1 MLQASSFARSH
12 DMIWRTLTL
21 LLGVLFLFAGGT
33 KLIGTQMHVEHFALW
48 GYPSWFRVFVGAWE
62 VGCGLLLLV
71 PRYSFYAAV
80 CLVVAM
86 IGAVY
91 TEAFRGTP
99 AMALTPAVLLVL
111 LTLVAYRRRPGH
123 RTSRTPAS

>member
-1 MLQASSFARSH
+1 
-12 DMIWRTLTL
+12 MIWRALSI

-33 KLIGTQMHVEHFALW
+33 KLIGMQMHVEHFQQW

-62 VGCGLLLLV
+62 VAFGLLLLV

-80 CLVVAM
+80 FLAVGM

-91 TEAFRGTP
+91 TESFRGTP
-99 AMALTPAVLLVL
+99 AMAITPAVLLVL
-111 LTLVAYRRRPGH
+111 LALVAYRRRPGH
-123 RTSRTPAS
+123 RMSGTLTS